1 MGRALAV
8 FFCFCALC
16 LLAVARAEAPVPP
29 LSARVTDLTATLSP
43 EQKAD
48 LERELAE
55 FEARK
60 GSQIAVLIVSGMGGE
75 AIEAYSMRVAEAW
88 RLGREG
94 VDDGVLLV
102 VAKDDRALRIEVGYG
117 LEGVIPDAV
126 AKRVIAEVIVPH
138 FRQGD
143 FLGGIRAGIGQLIRL
158 IDGEPLPAP
167 RQDWHTGPATIGF
180 FEKVLPV
187 GMLFVFLGGGL
198 LRALLGRLPGASVTG
213 VVAFFGGWLLLGS
226 FLAALVVAFIVFL
239 LTLGGGGRS
248 GRIGGVGGG
257 GFGGG
262 GGFSGGGGGGFSGGG
277 GSFGGGGASG
287 RW

>member
-1 MGRALAV
+1 M
-8 FFCFCALC
+8 
-16 LLAVARAEAPVPP
+16 ARADVPVPP
-29 LSARVTDLTATLSP
+29 LAARVSDLTATLSP
-43 EQKAD
+43 EQKAG
-48 LERELAE
+48 LEQELAA

-60 GSQIAVLIVSGMGGE
+60 GSQIAVLIVSSTGEE
-75 AIEAYSMRVAEAW
+75 AIEAYSVRVAEAW
-88 RLGREG
+88 KLGREG
-94 VDDGVLLV
+94 VDDGVLLL

-143 FLGGIRAGIGQLIRL
+143 FHGGIRAGVDRLIRL
-158 IDGEPLPAP
+158 IGGEPLPAP
-167 RQDWHTGPATIGF
+167 RQDWHTGPATVGF
-180 FEKVLPV
+180 FERILPV

-198 LRALLGRLPGASVTG
+198 LRGLLGRLPGASVAG

-226 FLAALVVAFIVFL
+226 LLVALVLAFIVFL
-239 LTLGGGGRS
+239 LTLGGGRG

-262 GGFSGGGGGGFSGGG
+262 GGSSSGGGFSGGG

>member
-1 MGRALAV
+1 
-8 FFCFCALC
+8 
-16 LLAVARAEAPVPP
+16 
-29 LSARVTDLTATLSP
+29 
-43 EQKAD
+43 
-48 LERELAE
+48 
-55 FEARK
+55 
-60 GSQIAVLIVSGMGGE
+60 
-75 AIEAYSMRVAEAW
+75 MRVAEAW

-94 VDDGVLLV
+94 VDDGVLLL

-143 FLGGIRAGIGQLIRL
+143 FHGGIRAGIGQLIRL
-158 IDGEPLPAP
+158 IDGETLPAP
-167 RQDWHTGPATIGF
+167 RQDWHAGRGAIDF
-180 FEKVLPV
+180 FEKILPV

-198 LRALLGRLPGASVTG
+198 LRALLGRLPGASVAG

-226 FLAALVVAFIVFL
+226 LLAALVVALVVFL

-248 GRIGGVGGG
+248 GRIGGTGSGSFGGG
-257 GFGGG
+257 GGYSSGG
-262 GGFSGGGGGGFSGGG
+262 GGFSGGGGG
-277 GSFGGGGASG
+277 FGGGGASG